1 MPKDNRLLPRLV
13 PGQRYK
19 SGVKSGCYA
28 LYVRLHWP
36 PQVREVTRWR
46 DVLGEEFMYIGL
58 RSSER
63 KTSGAAIHSCLLTDG
78 VLVYVTTAQFE
89 LADITKI

>member
-1 MPKDNRLLPRLV
+1 MPKSNRLVPRLV

-19 SGVKSGCYA
+19 FGAKFDCA
-28 LYVRLHWP
+28 ILYVRLHWP
-36 PQVREVTRWR
+36 PQVREVTKWR
-46 DVLGEEFMYIGL
+46 DVLNEEFMYIGPEHE
-58 RSSER
+58 S
-63 KTSGAAIHSCLLTDG
+63 SGAAIHICLLTDG

>member
-1 MPKDNRLLPRLV
+1 MSRVDELVHRLV
-13 PGQRYK
+13 PGQMYRFGAKPGY
-19 SGVKSGCYA
+19 SV

-46 DVLGEEFMYIGL
+46 DVLGEEFMYIGPEHE
-58 RSSER
+58 S
-63 KTSGAAIHSCLLTDG
+63 SGAAIHSCLLTDG
-78 VLVYVTTAQFE
+78 VLVYVTTTQFE